1 MLCGMEESERGEFVV
16 RMDDR
21 IGLID
26 GITAGDTWQP
36 KFKIRI

>member
-1 MLCGMEESERGEFVV
+1 MEESERGEFVV